1 VGKQLEA
8 SGLDM
13 LKAYMLDTQ
22 EDVEDKY
29 KKWEKNLHRLDGMV
43 SFLQFDLSAYTL
55 ILGIL

>member
-13 LKAYMLDTQ
+13 SKAYMLDTQ

-29 KKWEKNLHRLDGMV
+29 KK
-43 SFLQFDLSAYTL
+43 
-55 ILGIL
+55 